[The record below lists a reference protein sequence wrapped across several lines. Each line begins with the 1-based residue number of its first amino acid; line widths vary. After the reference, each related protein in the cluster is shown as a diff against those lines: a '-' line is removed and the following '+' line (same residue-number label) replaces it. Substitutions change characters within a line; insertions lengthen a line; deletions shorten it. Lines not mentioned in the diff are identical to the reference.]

1 MNMSN
6 YYIGVMSGTSLDG
19 IDIALCEITDS
30 TCKLLAFEEY
40 NFEHGLKEEILEI
53 IGGMT
58 TLKEIG
64 ALDVKLGLAYAFNI
78 KRFMREKKLKIEDIN
93 AIGLHGQTLWHEPDG
108 DFPFSMQLGSASVVS
123 AQTGMRVVNDFRN
136 MDIANGGQGAP
147 FAPAFHQFLFN
158 SLGQNI
164 GVLNL
169 GGIANLSVL
178 GDKLLGYDI
187 GPANILMDIWM
198 SKTQQKS
205 YDKDGEFARSGKIDE
220 SLLNSMIQ
228 DDYFKK
234 SAPKSTGR
242 EYFNESWLASLLPI
256 FNTMRDEDIQRTLLE
271 LTATTI
277 ANEAKKHHLR
287 TLILCGGGAKNNF
300 LVERLTALMQ
310 AEVKQSNTYGVS
322 SDAMEA
328 MAFAWLAKK
337 RVKSEVVE
345 LSSVTGAKQNSL
357 LGGIYG

>member
-1 MNMSN
+1 MNSN
-6 YYIGVMSGTSLDG
+6 LYIGVMSGTSLDG
-19 IDIALCEITDS
+19 IDIALCEITS
-30 TCKLLAFEEY
+30 SECQLLAFEEY
-40 NFEHGLKEEILEI
+40 SFDAKLKKEILEI
-53 IGGMT
+53 ISGVT
-58 TLKEIG
+58 TLKQIG
-64 ALDVKLGLAYAFNI
+64 ELDVKLGLAYAFVL
-78 KRFMREKKLKIEDIN
+78 KRFLREKKIEPEN
-93 AIGLHGQTLWHEPDG
+93 VVAVGLHGQTLWHEPDG

-147 FAPAFHQFLFN
+147 FAPAFHQFLFDK
-158 SLGQNI
+158 LGKNI

-187 GPANILMDIWM
+187 GPANILMDLWIN
-198 SKTQQKS
+198 KTQQKS
-205 YDKDGEFARSGKIDE
+205 YDKDGEFAKSGKIDE
-220 SLLNSMIQ
+220 ALLESMLR

-234 SAPKSTGR
+234 SPPKSTGR

-256 FNTMRDEDIQRTLLE
+256 FNTMQDEDLQRTLLE
-271 LTATTI
+271 LTAKSI
-277 ANEAKKHHLR
+277 ANELKKQHIK
-287 TLILCGGGAKNNF
+287 TLILCGGGAKNGF
-300 LVERLTALMQ
+300 LVERLTALTQ
-310 AEVKQSNTYGVS
+310 AEVKQSDEYGVR

-337 RVKSEVVE
+337 RVNGEIVA
-345 LSSVTGAKQNSL
+345 LSSVTGATKNSL